1 MILSLSDFL
10 GDNIVVVVLILLGG
24 ILGTIGYLKR
34 NVFAKYL
41 PHDDIDQTPEEIL
54 QDELDS
60 LLVTEKYNP
69 VEKKTKEQELLD
81 DDELS
86 ILKII
91 QSNRNGIHT
100 FAGRKIGTW
109 LDLQYC
115 VRFWCY
121 LLEWFLERLTD
132 IPDYS

>member
-10 GDNIVVVVLILLGG
+10 SDNIVVVVLILLGL

-54 QDELDS
+54 QDELDN

-69 VEKKTKEQELLD
+69 VVKKTKEQELLD
-81 DDELS
+81 DDDDFDYDHQEEVTTKENEFVMNDFS
-86 ILKII
+86 
-91 QSNRNGIHT
+91 SYSFG
-100 FAGRKIGTW
+100 
-109 LDLQYC
+109 
-115 VRFWCY
+115 
-121 LLEWFLERLTD
+121 D
-132 IPDYS
+132 IDNKDKE

>member
-81 DDELS
+81 DDDDDFDYDNQQEVVSKKEDEFIMNDLS
-86 ILKII
+86 
-91 QSNRNGIHT
+91 SYS
-100 FAGRKIGTW
+100 FSD
-109 LDLQYC
+109 LDKKDS
-115 VRFWCY
+115 
-121 LLEWFLERLTD
+121 E
-132 IPDYS
+132 